1 ACERFGQPCPAG
13 CRARI
18 VVQDVPYDPWALA
31 DFFSKDQLGR
41 GPERIVRR
49 SLSLH
54 RGAGAEPRIRPPT
67 AACPAAA
74 GRISCH
80 AVAANQPNGLAYT
93 MQSQRAARKK
103 QASLALQTDLPSID
117 GGFHLRRQRF

>member
-54 RGAGAEPRIRPPT
+54 WGAGAEPRIRPPT

-80 AVAANQPNGLAYT
+80 AVAANQPG
-93 MQSQRAARKK
+93 RAGVQHEKPARCAEK
-103 QASLALQTDLPSID
+103 ASLSGATD
-117 GGFHLRRQRF
+117 